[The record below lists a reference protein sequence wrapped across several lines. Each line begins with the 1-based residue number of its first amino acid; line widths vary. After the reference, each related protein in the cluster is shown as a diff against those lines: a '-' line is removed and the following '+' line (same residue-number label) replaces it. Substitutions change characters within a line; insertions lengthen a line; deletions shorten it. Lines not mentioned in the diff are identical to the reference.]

1 MKKAIVYEAINIGF
15 YAYLSIML
23 LLYVNEGFIIGILIG
38 LYFLEGFINLVQNMF
53 SSGYRT
59 LIQENAITVVSNYI
73 TIIPMKEIV
82 KIESSHRDIRFLDKN
97 NKTYLLDIDSIK
109 QDQHEAFIGQVKA
122 IARSKGIYCDVAFTR
137 EDIHHG

>member
-1 MKKAIVYEAINIGF
+1 
-15 YAYLSIML
+15 ML
-23 LLYVNEGFIIGILIG
+23 
-38 LYFLEGFINLVQNMF
+38 NLVQNLF

-97 NKTYLLDIDSIK
+97 NKTFLLDIDSIK
-109 QDQHEAFIGQVKA
+109 PDQHEAFIGQVKA
-122 IARSKGIYCDVAFTR
+122 IARSKDIYYDVAFNR
-137 EDIHHG
+137 DDIHHG

>member
-1 MKKAIVYEAINIGF
+1 
-15 YAYLSIML
+15 
-23 LLYVNEGFIIGILIG
+23 
-38 LYFLEGFINLVQNMF
+38 MF

-97 NKTYLLDIDSIK
+97 NKTFLLDIDSIK
-109 QDQHEAFIGQVKA
+109 ADQHETFIAQVKA
-122 IARSKGIYCDVAFTR
+122 IAKK
-137 EDIHHG
+137 